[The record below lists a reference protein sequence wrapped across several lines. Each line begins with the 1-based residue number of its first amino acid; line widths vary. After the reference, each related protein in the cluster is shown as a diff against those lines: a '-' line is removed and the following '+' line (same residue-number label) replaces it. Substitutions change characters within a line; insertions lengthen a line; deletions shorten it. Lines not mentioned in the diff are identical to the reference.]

1 MKNFPQ
7 LKGFR
12 GNPGLIRLIGHRGA
26 RGLMPENTIEG
37 FEFTLDLGV
46 TALEFDVLVS
56 KDNVPVITHDYQLS
70 ASLTRD
76 CNGKWIGE
84 NSPKISELTL
94 AQLKQFDVGGLDSRS
109 IYGANYPEQEFLSG
123 IRIPKLSELL
133 DLACLPKGQ
142 NLYLLMEIKSD
153 GSLKVTKVVSQILD
167 EIRERKLSNRT
178 VLHSFDWELLKECH
192 RLAPEIPRSFLSQ
205 LPENYDDS
213 SDPASSDRT
222 PDFSSF
228 KTSIPKAIANQEG
241 QMWCPYFKDVTS
253 ELVQEAHS
261 LDLLVCTWTVN
272 EIEDMETMI
281 DAGVDGII
289 TDYPNRAQKVLKT
302 RGLNG

>member
-37 FEFTLDLGV
+37 FKFTLNLGV

-70 ASLTRD
+70 SSLTRD
-76 CNGKWIGE
+76 YNGKWIGE
-84 NSPKISELTL
+84 NSLKISELTL

-133 DLACLPKGQ
+133 DLACLPKSQ

-153 GSLKVTKVVSQILD
+153 GTLKVTKVISQILD
-167 EIRERKLSNRT
+167 EIRERNLSNRT
-178 VLHSFDWELLKECH
+178 ILHSFDWELLKECH

-205 LPENYDDS
+205 LPENYDVS
-213 SDPASSDRT
+213 SDPASLDRT

-253 ELVQEAHS
+253 EMVQEAHS
-261 LDLLVCTWTVN
+261 LNLIVCTWTVN
-272 EIEDMETMI
+272 EIEDLENMI

-289 TDYPNRAQKVLKT
+289 TDYPNRAQKVLEI
-302 RGLNG
+302 RGFNG

>member
-1 MKNFPQ
+1 MKDFPQ

-76 CNGKWIGE
+76 YNGKWIGE
-84 NSPKISELTL
+84 TSPKISELTL
-94 AQLKQFDVGGLDSRS
+94 AELKQFDVGGLDSLS

-153 GSLKVTKVVSQILD
+153 GSLKATKVVNQILD

-178 VLHSFDWELLKECH
+178 VLHSFDWELLKECQ

-205 LPENYDDS
+205 LPENYDLS
-213 SDPASSDRT
+213 SDPASSDIT

-261 LDLLVCTWTVN
+261 LSLIVCTWTVN
-272 EIEDMETMI
+272 EIEDIENMI

-289 TDYPNRAQKVLKT
+289 TDYPNRAQKVLEI
-302 RGLNG
+302 RGFNG

>member
-1 MKNFPQ
+1 MKDFPQ

-76 CNGKWIGE
+76 YNGKWIEG

-153 GSLKVTKVVSQILD
+153 GSLKVTKVINQILD
-167 EIRERKLSNRT
+167 EIRERKLGNRT

-205 LPENYDDS
+205 LPENYDLS

-228 KTSIPKAIANQEG
+228 KTSIPRAIANQEG

-253 ELVQEAHS
+253 EMVKEAHS

-272 EIEDMETMI
+272 EIEDLENMI